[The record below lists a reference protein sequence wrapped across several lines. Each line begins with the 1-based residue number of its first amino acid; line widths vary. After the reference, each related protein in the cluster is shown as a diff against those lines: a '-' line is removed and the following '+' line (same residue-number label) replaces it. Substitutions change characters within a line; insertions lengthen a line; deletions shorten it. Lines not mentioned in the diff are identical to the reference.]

1 MGCFLKENRTLW
13 VGGVPAFDEA
23 AARERV
29 RQNFGVWGR
38 ISSVRLVKSKVHR
51 VYTAVCSG

>member
-1 MGCFLKENRTLW
+1 MKENRTLW